1 MNSLYVLEITR
12 EEHLR
17 LSPDASHLQI
27 PQWGRTGCPAPS
39 GPRREGPVTGGAV
52 AIADLVWVGM
62 CQNQV

>member
-27 PQWGRTGCPAPS
+27 PS
-39 GPRREGPVTGGAV
+39 GAALAV
-52 AIADLVWVGM
+52 LLRLARDGKVR
-62 CQNQV
+62 